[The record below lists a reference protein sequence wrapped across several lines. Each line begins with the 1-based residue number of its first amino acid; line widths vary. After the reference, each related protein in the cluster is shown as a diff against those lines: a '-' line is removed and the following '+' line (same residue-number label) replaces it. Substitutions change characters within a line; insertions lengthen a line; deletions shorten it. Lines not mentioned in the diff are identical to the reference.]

1 MALGSLIRSS
11 EITAIAHRGASSYAP
26 ENTFSAFDL
35 AVEMGVRDIELDVQF
50 TSDSH
55 IIVIHDE
62 TLDRT
67 TNSTGPVSE
76 LTLAQIQSLDAG
88 SWFDERFAG
97 EKIHTLSEVFDRYQ
111 DKLRFHIEIKSKEA
125 QGLASKTCDVI
136 RQYGLTDSTTITS
149 FWKSWLKE
157 SRSYAPE
164 IPTGWL
170 VPQGYETAWDDTI
183 IEEAL
188 EEEFSQLCP
197 RASLITSDLVNTLH
211 NHGFDVRCWGVF
223 NEELM
228 VKVVQSGADA
238 MTVNFP
244 DKLAQYLA
252 SRNRTLL
259 SQCQVLPDSNRKH
272 SSDC

>member
-1 MALGSLIRSS
+1 MPTS

-26 ENTFSAFDL
+26 ENTFAAFDL
-35 AVEMGVRDIELDVQF
+35 AVKMGVGDIELDVQF

-88 SWFDERFAG
+88 SWFDKRFSDER
-97 EKIHTLSEVFDRYQ
+97 IHTLNEVFDRYQ
-111 DKLRFHIEIKSKEA
+111 DKLHFHIEIKSKEA
-125 QGLASKTCDVI
+125 RGLASKTCDVI

-164 IPTGWL
+164 SSTGWL

-197 RASLITSDLVNTLH
+197 RASLTTSDLVNTLH

-223 NEELM
+223 NDELM
-228 VKVVQSGADA
+228 VKVVESGADA
-238 MTVNFP
+238 MTINFP

-252 SRNRTLL
+252 SRNGTLL
-259 SQCQVLPDSNRKH
+259 SQCRVLPDSNRKH

>member
-1 MALGSLIRSS
+1 MKPRKV
-11 EITAIAHRGASSYAP
+11 TTIAHRGASSYAP
-26 ENTFSAFDL
+26 ENTFAAFDL
-35 AVEMGVRDIELDVQF
+35 AVEMGICEIELDVQF

-76 LTLAQIQSLDAG
+76 RTLEQIQLLDAG
-88 SWFDERFAG
+88 AWLDEKFAG
-97 EKIHTLSEVFDRYQ
+97 EKIYTLDEVFDRYK
-111 DKLRFHIEIKSKEA
+111 DKLRFHIEIKSKEVV
-125 QGLASKTCDVI
+125 GLASRTCDLV
-136 RQYGLTDSTTITS
+136 REYGLEEKTTITS
-149 FWKSWLKE
+149 FWQQWLIE

-170 VPQGYETAWDDTI
+170 VPLGYETEWDDTV

-188 EEEFSQLCP
+188 QAGFTQICP
-197 RASLITSDLVNTLH
+197 RASLISSDLVHTLH
-211 NHGFDVRCWGVF
+211 DNGFNVRCWGVY

-228 VKVVQSGADA
+228 IKVVESGAEA

-244 DKLAQYLA
+244 DKLNEYLI
-252 SRNRTLL
+252 SKSYSVETR
-259 SQCQVLPDSNRKH
+259 SN
-272 SSDC
+272 